1 MTKKETFI
9 HNSLMQMTLIIQAS
23 NNIEDSIEV
32 FMDRGYNSGGDN
44 PITDEDLTSF
54 GITLAQF
61 IQIKQFSDNFI
72 LFRNNDIPAQADYGK
87 IFNELRTD
95 K

>member
-1 MTKKETFI
+1 MTKKEIFI
-9 HNSLMQMTLIIQAS
+9 NNSLMQMTLIIQAS

-32 FMDRGYNSGGDN
+32 FMDRGYNSSGSD
-44 PITDEDLTSF
+44 PITDEDLISF

-72 LFRNNDIPAQADYGK
+72 LFKDNEIPVQADYGK